1 MFVRTNTLSPEVG
14 GTFLAISSQKVRDT
28 GHQRNGPLQV
38 SPLVADRQ
46 KQLLGFLG

>member
-1 MFVRTNTLSPEVG
+1 MFVGTNTLSPEVV
-14 GTFLAISSQKVRDT
+14 GTSMAISSQKVKDA

-46 KQLLGFLG
+46 QLLRFLG